1 MTKKSKS
8 PITLMFV
15 SDIHLGSPLLN
26 HDKIKDHF
34 DNDADAVIGLPRS
47 LARIKNS
54 HQVTQTFVLGDI
66 FDRPISIDE
75 LHYTTIKEIFFNL
88 LDALDFPILLKG
100 TTSHDGKYQIPN
112 LIDEKHEEALASDPE
127 CIRSL
132 DVEDYYPVTAYMNAI
147 HVETY
152 QWKPK
157 EGKKKRT
164 ISVGYIPDNMQGTK
178 EEIIK
183 KLKKCMERKGL
194 KELDYLLT
202 HVLWD
207 FHVDPNRIRPDI
219 PVFSESD
226 FPFVKKHIVSG
237 HIHQHQ
243 ERGKLVICGSAT
255 RTRFDET
262 ETKGITLIHD
272 YGDHTSVEFVPLQQ
286 AHDLHVLLYKPED
299 TSKAQALLE
308 TKKDCIDSPDI
319 VVVLEEETGTV
330 PEEYLRPLRNKFHR
344 VEVMTIP
351 LYLKD
356 KLSSLL
362 PHL

>member
-34 DNDADAVIGLPRS
+34 DNDADAVRGLPRF
-47 LARIKNS
+47 LATVKNA

-75 LHYTTIKEIFFNL
+75 LHYTTIKEIFFDL
-88 LDALDFPILLKG
+88 VEDLDRPILLKG
-100 TTSHDGKYQIPN
+100 TTSHDGNYQIPN
-112 LIDEKHEEALASDPE
+112 LINEKYRENLASDPE

-132 DVEDYYPVTAYMNAI
+132 DEEDYYPVGDYISSIYVT
-147 HVETY
+147 TY
-152 QWKPK
+152 QWNPQD
-157 EGKKKRT
+157 GKRKRT
-164 ISVGYIPDNMQGTK
+164 ISVGYIPDNMPGTK
-178 EEIIK
+178 EEIIET
-183 KLKKCMERKGL
+183 LKKCMEKKKL
-194 KELDYLLT
+194 KEIDYLLT

-207 FHVDPNRIRPDI
+207 FHVDPQRIRPDI

-226 FPFVKKHIVSG
+226 FSFVKKHIVSG

-243 ERGKLVICGSAT
+243 ERGKLIICGSAT

-262 ETKGITLIHD
+262 ERKGITLIHD
-272 YGDHTSVEFVPLQQ
+272 YENHTDVEFFPLPK
-286 AHDLHVLLYKPED
+286 AHDLHVLLYKPDD
-299 TSKAQALLE
+299 TSKVQEILQ
-308 TKKDCIDSPDI
+308 KDDSDI
-319 VVVLEEETGTV
+319 VVVLEEVAGSA
-330 PEEYLRPLRNKFHR
+330 PEEYLRPLRNKFHH

-351 LYLKD
+351 LYLKN

>member
-1 MTKKSKS
+1 MAVKHKT

-26 HDKIKDHF
+26 HDKIKNHF
-34 DNDADAVIGLPRS
+34 DDDADTVIGLPRFLS
-47 LARIKNS
+47 RTKNS
-54 HQVTQTFVLGDI
+54 RDVTQTFVLGDI

-75 LHYTTIKEIFFNL
+75 PEYTTIKEIFFDL
-88 LDALDFPILLKG
+88 LDALDLPILLKG
-100 TTSHDGKYQIPN
+100 TTSHDGTYQIPN
-112 LIDEKHEEALASDPE
+112 LINEKHEEELASDPE

-132 DVEDYYPVTAYMNAI
+132 DEDDYYPVNAYINSI
-147 HVETY
+147 FVETY

-157 EGKKKRT
+157 DGKKKRT
-164 ISVGYIPDNMQGTK
+164 ISIGYIPDNMEGTK
-178 EEIIK
+178 EEIIE
-183 KLKKCMERKGL
+183 KLKWCMEREGL
-194 KELDYLLT
+194 KEIDYLLT

-243 ERGKLVICGSAT
+243 ERGKLIICGSAT
-255 RTRFDET
+255 RTRFEET
-262 ETKGITLIHD
+262 DTKGVTLIHD
-272 YGDHTSVEFVPLQQ
+272 YGDHTSVEFVPVPKT
-286 AHDLHVLLYKPED
+286 HELHVLLYKPD
-299 TSKAQALLE
+299 DASKVDELLQ
-308 TKKDCIDSPDI
+308 KNLPYCRDI
-319 VVVLEEETGTV
+319 VLVLEEEPGSVTK
-330 PEEYLRPLRNKFHR
+330 EFLRPLREKFDC

-356 KLSSLL
+356 KLASLL